1 MANPSE
7 KLSYLS
13 GYYRFIVNR
22 RSCSSHLSALERI
35 KDELQ
40 PLYERSS
47 TVGYQ
52 ESDPDQHVVCEL
64 AEDLRDAIIEYQ
76 VGPDLPIIPQDI
88 LLRWCTVCSTEGDI
102 RPEPQVNRESL
113 AALSGCVSNIDRLL
127 QEAG

>member
-1 MANPSE
+1 MQVPRVMANLSE
-7 KLSYLS
+7 KSSYLS
-13 GYYRFIVNR
+13 GYYRFIVNW
-22 RSCSSHLSALERI
+22 RSCPFHLSTLERI

-52 ESDPDQHVVCEL
+52 GNDPDQHAVCEL

-76 VGPDLPIIPQDI
+76 VGPDLSIISQDI

-102 RPEPQVNRESL
+102 
-113 AALSGCVSNIDRLL
+113 
-127 QEAG
+127 